1 MHQLMKTTKQKGK
14 QIKTQK
20 PNKKRQKDYNPDTG
34 STVQTRH
41 RTKKTLEK
49 TERAIMNAQSRDTDY
64 IGHTRHW
71 TKTKKKK
78 EKIQPRTPTNIMHP
92 LCYSYSQDVLET
104 NIYFIILNVEV
115 D

>member
-1 MHQLMKTTKQKGK
+1 MYQLMKTTKQKAK

-20 PNKKRQKDYNPDTG
+20 THKKRQKDYNPDTG

-41 RTKKTLEK
+41 RTKQTLEK

-78 EKIQPRTPTNIMHP
+78 EKNTTTDPTKYNAPVM
-92 LCYSYSQDVLET
+92 L
-104 NIYFIILNVEV
+104 FI
-115 D
+115 